1 MRIHVCAAAALLLS
15 SGACLAQ
22 VSTMGTTA
30 MAVPTTPGA
39 VVSSPLAG
47 PGPFTSLFSAT
58 TVPGAPATT
67 LASPPLAQ
75 DPTLPG
81 TSVNCAPTEVELS
94 PSVESV
100 TSTNTSASP
109 TSALSALGTIPSM
122 SGSTAPTSTSLSPTL
137 PAAMP
142 VTIVGTVIGSTT
154 GTIAPAP
161 VLGSSTP
168 GSTCTSAPGDTLTN
182 AAALPASTPDVPQ
195 VPPPGAIQSPTVD
208 VDTANTSISPAPS
221 VMPTPNTAACSESI
235 SMDLANPTS
244 ADSTNTSGNAAAM
257 QVVSPPA
264 GC

>member
-1 MRIHVCAAAALLLS
+1 MRIHVCAAAVLLLS

-30 MAVPTTPGA
+30 MAIPTTPGA

-100 TSTNTSASP
+100 TSTSTSVSASQTSAMS
-109 TSALSALGTIPSM
+109 TLGAIPSM
-122 SGSTAPTSTSLSPTL
+122 SGPAAPTTSTSLSPTL

-142 VTIVGTVIGSTT
+142 VTIVGTVTGSTT

-168 GSTCTSAPGDTLTN
+168 GSTCTSAPGSTLTN

-195 VPPPGAIQSPTVD
+195 VPPPGAIQSPTAD
-208 VDTANTSISPAPS
+208 VDTAETSISPAPS

-235 SMDLANPTS
+235 SMDLAS
-244 ADSTNTSGNAAAM
+244 SSAM
-257 QVVSPPA
+257 QGVSPPP